1 MSASSLRLNPSKTVV
16 LWLGSRHV
24 TDKLDVH
31 EVQALS
37 STVKIDSSVRNLGI
51 VVDSRLTMSDHITSV
66 CHYACYYFRQIRP
79 IVQSLT
85 VNAARTLVH
94 LQVAWTQQQF

>member
-1 MSASSLRLNPSKTVV
+1 MRASRLRLNPSKTVV

-37 STVKIDSSVRNLGI
+37 STVKIDSSAHELG
-51 VVDSRLTMSDHITSV
+51 VVDSRLTMSDHVASV
-66 CHYACYYFRQIRP
+66 CRSAYYYLRQIRP
-79 IVQSLT
+79 IMQSLI
-85 VNAARTLVH
+85 R
-94 LQVAWTQQQF
+94 